1 MRHLHSDE
9 LIDLAEGTRPESS
22 APHLQ
27 SCEMCRRQLAEARA
41 MMKTVAEVK
50 VPEPSPLFWNHFSA
64 RVHEAITAVGAP
76 RRLGWPAVGSWS
88 RLMWPLWPLRPLSPL
103 SPLSVGACV
112 ALLVAVTL
120 LTGRLAGPP
129 RGETAAPESASAVAE
144 TGAPAEL
151 VALPDDPSLDLVAD
165 LTEDMDWDRAREVG
179 FAPRQDAVERAVG
192 QLSDVERRELQRL
205 LQRELRRSN

>member
-64 RVHEAITAVGAP
+64 RVHKAITAVGAP
-76 RRLGWPAVGSWS
+76 RRLGWSAVGSWS
-88 RLMWPLWPLRPLSPL
+88 RLIWPRWPLW
-103 SPLSVGACV
+103 PLSVGACV

-129 RGETAAPESASAVAE
+129 RGETPAPESAAAVAE
-144 TGAPAEL
+144 SGAPAEL
-151 VALPDDPSLDLVAD
+151 AALPDDPSLDLVAD